1 MEWVKRLFRQEQEI
15 DDIEESSFEE
25 VKVTKQPPFRFPLIS
40 DDEKNYLLSKQ
51 PSAPV
56 EPSHRPV
63 YETSHQQRQS
73 YETNYTAP
81 KWSQETYKKP
91 KEDAKPKPMNRST
104 KRYVPSV
111 VPSPVFGLKKEQD
124 STESIARTM
133 RTSHY
138 DWSQHNQQEIEEEV
152 TLPINSVK
160 MDEPTYQQQAPM
172 TKVAIPQE
180 AEPVVPQITTPNKEP
195 EVELE
200 VEQPL
205 ESEVAATSSS
215 DIPETIVEV
224 TSEYH
229 SEQDETIQTSEIQNE
244 QPLEQKEKIKP
255 FNVLMLSTDK
265 KKLQQKQTQVVKENV
280 PTQEH
285 KPVEKT
291 VILDT
296 PVLKTAVVET
306 PAVIPAYAMPNA
318 NFLHTPVHTTDDTE
332 WMEQQAE
339 HLMEALAHF
348 QIQSDVISIVQGPA
362 VTQFELTVAQGTK
375 VSKIRNLTDDLK
387 LALAAKD
394 IRIQAPIPGRR
405 SIGIE
410 IPNRTSRAVQLA
422 EVIEAPAFK
431 QAESPLEVAMGLDLH
446 GQPVTM
452 DLRKMPHGL
461 IAGATGSGKSVFI
474 NSLLISLLY
483 KASPADLKLLLIDP
497 KMVELAPFNH
507 IPHLISPVITDV
519 KAAAA
524 ALKWAVEEM
533 ERRYQL
539 FAHAAV
545 RDIARFNHQAL
556 EAREFSKKLPYIV
569 IVIDELADMMMAAPQ
584 DVEDSICRIAQKARA
599 CGIHLVLATQRPS
612 VDVITG
618 LIKSNVPTRIAFAV
632 SSQIDSRTILDQQ
645 GAERLLGKGDML
657 YLGSGMASP
666 IRIQGTF
673 VSDEE
678 IDRIIAH
685 ARSQGEPDYLFK
697 QEDLIVRAVEIEE
710 QDEMFEEA
718 CRFIIENGA
727 ASTSL
732 LQRKFHLG
740 YNRAARLM
748 DAMEAAGIITGQ
760 NGSKPREVL
769 VSEEFLQEIL

>member
-1 MEWVKRLFRQEQEI
+1 MEWLKRIFRQE
-15 DDIEESSFEE
+15 EEPEGHVEE
-25 VKVTKQPPFRFPLIS
+25 YVELPQTAKKPPFRFPLIS
-40 DDEKNYLLSKQ
+40 DEEKAYLLQS
-51 PSAPV
+51 
-56 EPSHRPV
+56 
-63 YETSHQQRQS
+63 THQSVDQS
-73 YETNYTAP
+73 YIAPSKSTAAY
-81 KWSQETYKKP
+81 KEETYFKP
-91 KEDAKPKPMNRST
+91 PRVYSEPIRQEVKPVTKSIASPNSR

-111 VPSPVFGLKKEQD
+111 VPSPVYGLKPEAA
-124 STESIARTM
+124 TLTGPTRTM

-138 DWSQHNQQEIEEEV
+138 DWSEAQKQEVQEQVVEEQQVQPPAEEQLATPEPAIYKEAQLDDAWINPVVMDVTQTNLPEEPAIEKEDVVEKIEE
-152 TLPINSVK
+152 P
-160 MDEPTYQQQAPM
+160 
-172 TKVAIPQE
+172 
-180 AEPVVPQITTPNKEP
+180 
-195 EVELE
+195 
-200 VEQPL
+200 
-205 ESEVAATSSS
+205 
-215 DIPETIVEV
+215 IVEG
-224 TSEYH
+224 
-229 SEQDETIQTSEIQNE
+229 
-244 QPLEQKEKIKP
+244 PKLEEPKEKIKP
-255 FNVLMLSTDK
+255 FNVMMLSSDK
-265 KKLQQKQTQVVKENV
+265 KKWNEKQQQNSIVEEPPTEQLKSKEGSPRTEAV
-280 PTQEH
+280 TVA
-285 KPVEKT
+285 PVRS
-291 VILDT
+291 
-296 PVLKTAVVET
+296 
-306 PAVIPAYAMPNA
+306 YAMPNA
-318 NFLHTPVHTTDDTE
+318 NFLHTPDHQHDDYE
-332 WMEQQAE
+332 WMQQQAD
-339 HLMEALAHF
+339 HLVEALAHF
-348 QIQSDVISIVQGPA
+348 QIQAEIVDIVQGPA
-362 VTQFELTVAQGTK
+362 VTQFELTVGQGTK

-410 IPNRTSRAVQLA
+410 IPNRKSRAVQLA
-422 EVIEAPAFK
+422 EVVESAAFK

-483 KASPADLKLLLIDP
+483 KASPSDLKLLLIDP

-519 KAAAA
+519 KAASAS
-524 ALKWAVEEM
+524 LKWAVEEM

-539 FAHAAV
+539 FAHTGV
-545 RDIARFNHQAL
+545 RDINRFNQQAMQAG
-556 EAREFSKKLPYIV
+556 EYNKKLPFIV

-584 DVEDSICRIAQKARA
+584 DVEDAICRIAQKARA

-666 IRIQGTF
+666 VRIQGTY

-678 IDRIIAH
+678 IDRIIDH
-685 ARSQGEPDYLFK
+685 ARAQGEPDYIFK

-710 QDEMFEEA
+710 QDELFEEA
-718 CRFIIENGA
+718 CRFIIEHGA

-748 DAMEAAGIITGQ
+748 DAMEQAGIITSQ

-769 VSEEFLQEIL
+769 VTEDFLQEIL

>member
-1 MEWVKRLFRQEQEI
+1 MDWIKRFFRQEQEI
-15 DDIEESSFEE
+15 EDFEESSFEE
-25 VKVTKQPPFRFPLIS
+25 VVETKQPPFRFPLIS
-40 DDEKNYLLSKQ
+40 DEEKNLLLNKQ
-51 PSAPV
+51 TSPSYEDYSYE
-56 EPSHRPV
+56 EPSYIRQQPKRDTTKQKPSTQQTKAVPKKEESRPIV
-63 YETSHQQRQS
+63 
-73 YETNYTAP
+73 
-81 KWSQETYKKP
+81 
-91 KEDAKPKPMNRST
+91 RSS

-111 VPSPVFGLKKEQD
+111 VPSPVFGLKTEQE
-124 STESIARTM
+124 STGSISRTM

-138 DWSQHNQQEIEEEV
+138 DWSTAVVEENESIPETSEEVVTISQIEPTPSETKDKSLEEVKVLEEVSVIEEVHVASEV
-152 TLPINSVK
+152 AVTEELISKEEVSIPDEELEMDDRHPVEEKPINLA
-160 MDEPTYQQQAPM
+160 PTQPTEIFEAP
-172 TKVAIPQE
+172 VE
-180 AEPVVPQITTPNKEP
+180 
-195 EVELE
+195 EV
-200 VEQPL
+200 VEQPR
-205 ESEVAATSSS
+205 
-215 DIPETIVEV
+215 
-224 TSEYH
+224 
-229 SEQDETIQTSEIQNE
+229 
-244 QPLEQKEKIKP
+244 EKIKP
-255 FNVLMLSTDK
+255 FNVLMLSSDK
-265 KKLQQKQTQVVKENV
+265 RKLQKQEAPQQAKTEV
-280 PTQEH
+280 PKVEPPKAEPLATEQ
-285 KPVEKT
+285 PV
-291 VILDT
+291 
-296 PVLKTAVVET
+296 AH
-306 PAVIPAYAMPNA
+306 YAMPNA
-318 NFLHTPVHTTDDTE
+318 NFLHAPVHKMDDQE
-332 WMEQQAE
+332 WMDQQAE
-339 HLMEALAHF
+339 HLVEALAHF
-348 QIQSDVISIVQGPA
+348 QIQSEVLSIVQGPA
-362 VTQFELTVAQGTK
+362 VTQFELTVGQGTK

-410 IPNRTSRAVQLA
+410 IPNRTSRAVQLS

-483 KASPADLKLLLIDP
+483 KASPQDLKLLLIDP
-497 KMVELAPFNH
+497 KVVELAPFNH

-545 RDIARFNHQAL
+545 RDIGRFNQQAVQ
-556 EAREFSKKLPYIV
+556 AREFSKKLPYIV

-618 LIKSNVPTRIAFAV
+618 LIKSNVPTRIAFSV

-666 IRIQGTF
+666 VRIQGTF
-673 VSDEE
+673 VSDDE
-678 IDRIIAH
+678 IDRIIEH
-685 ARSQGEPDYLFK
+685 ARSQGEPDYFFK
-697 QEDLIVRAVEIEE
+697 QEDLIVRAVEVEE

-718 CRFIIENGA
+718 CRFVIEHGA

-748 DAMEAAGIITGQ
+748 DAMETAGIISGQ

>member
-1 MEWVKRLFRQEQEI
+1 MDWIKRFFRQEQEI
-15 DDIEESSFEE
+15 EDIDESSFEE
-25 VKVTKQPPFRFPLIS
+25 VVETKQPPFRFPLIS
-40 DDEKNYLLSKQ
+40 DEEKNLLLNKQ
-51 PSAPV
+51 
-56 EPSHRPV
+56 
-63 YETSHQQRQS
+63 TSPS
-73 YETNYTAP
+73 YEDYSYEKPSYIRQQPRRESTKQKHATQPTKTVP
-81 KWSQETYKKP
+81 K
-91 KEDAKPKPMNRST
+91 KEESRPIVRSS

-111 VPSPVFGLKKEQD
+111 VPSPVFGLKTEQE
-124 STESIARTM
+124 STGSISRTM

-138 DWSQHNQQEIEEEV
+138 DWSTAVVEENESISETPEEVKVLEEVSVVEEVHVASEVAVTEELNVTEEVLIPDEKFEEVIEHPAEEE
-152 TLPINSVK
+152 TSDLTPSQSIIDCES
-160 MDEPTYQQQAPM
+160 
-172 TKVAIPQE
+172 
-180 AEPVVPQITTPNKEP
+180 PVE
-195 EVELE
+195 EV
-200 VEQPL
+200 VEQP
-205 ESEVAATSSS
+205 
-215 DIPETIVEV
+215 
-224 TSEYH
+224 
-229 SEQDETIQTSEIQNE
+229 
-244 QPLEQKEKIKP
+244 KEKIKP
-255 FNVLMLSTDK
+255 FNVLMLTSDK
-265 KKLQQKQTQVVKENV
+265 RKLQQKEAPQQMKTEVTK
-280 PTQEH
+280 
-285 KPVEKT
+285 VEPPK
-291 VILDT
+291 VE
-296 PVLKTAVVET
+296 PLKTEQPVAH
-306 PAVIPAYAMPNA
+306 YAMPNA
-318 NFLHTPVHTTDDTE
+318 NFLHAPVHKSDDQE
-332 WMEQQAE
+332 WMDQQAE
-339 HLMEALAHF
+339 HLVEALAHF
-348 QIQSDVISIVQGPA
+348 QIQSEVLSIVQGPA
-362 VTQFELTVAQGTK
+362 VTQFELTVGQGTK

-410 IPNRTSRAVQLA
+410 IPNRTSRAVQLS

-483 KASPADLKLLLIDP
+483 KASPQDVKLLLIDP
-497 KMVELAPFNH
+497 KVVELAPFNH

-545 RDIARFNHQAL
+545 RDIGRFNQQAVQ
-556 EAREFSKKLPYIV
+556 AREFSKKLPYIV

-618 LIKSNVPTRIAFAV
+618 LIKSNVPTRIAFSV

-666 IRIQGTF
+666 VRIQGTF
-673 VSDEE
+673 VSDDE
-678 IDRIIAH
+678 IDRIIEH
-685 ARSQGEPDYLFK
+685 ARSQGEPDYIFK
-697 QEDLIVRAVEIEE
+697 QEDLIVRAVEVEE

-718 CRFIIENGA
+718 CRFVIEHGA

-748 DAMEAAGIITGQ
+748 DSMETAGIISGQ

>member
-1 MEWVKRLFRQEQEI
+1 MEWLKRLFRQEEEM
-15 DDIEESSFEE
+15 DITTEPTYEE
-25 VKVTKQPPFRFPLIS
+25 VNTSTKPPFRFPLIS
-40 DDEKNYLLSKQ
+40 DEEKAYVLKKSTYSKVDEYVRPKQTESHHSKTTTISQ
-51 PSAPV
+51 SPIKKSNPV
-56 EPSHRPV
+56 VQQVPERRP
-63 YETSHQQRQS
+63 
-73 YETNYTAP
+73 AP
-81 KWSQETYKKP
+81 K
-91 KEDAKPKPMNRST
+91 

-111 VPSPVFGLKKEQD
+111 VPSPVFGLKKEQETK
-124 STESIARTM
+124 SGIARTM
-133 RTSHY
+133 KTSH
-138 DWSQHNQQEIEEEV
+138 QELPGTQEKVERNSVPSPTIEPSAINDLLEVKPIAMETAPEVLEVTTSDMSEEIIEVAETEEMIIEEPVMEKEV
-152 TLPINSVK
+152 I
-160 MDEPTYQQQAPM
+160 
-172 TKVAIPQE
+172 
-180 AEPVVPQITTPNKEP
+180 
-195 EVELE
+195 
-200 VEQPL
+200 L
-205 ESEVAATSSS
+205 ESSVLE
-215 DIPETIVEV
+215 D
-224 TSEYH
+224 SEMNRTE
-229 SEQDETIQTSEIQNE
+229 SVI
-244 QPLEQKEKIKP
+244 KEKIKP
-255 FNVLMLSTDK
+255 FNVLMLTSDK
-265 KKLQQKQTQVVKENV
+265 RKMEAKKEEVQPI
-280 PTQEH
+280 PT
-285 KPVEKT
+285 T
-291 VILDT
+291 
-296 PVLKTAVVET
+296 VLKTVQESTPEVPVVSET
-306 PAVIPAYAMPNA
+306 SNPIRHYTMPNS
-318 NFLHTPVHTTDDTE
+318 NFLHTPLHQHDDRE

-339 HLMEALAHF
+339 RLVEALAHF
-348 QIQSDVISIVQGPA
+348 QIHSEIISIVQGPA
-362 VTQFELTVAQGTK
+362 VTQFELTVGQGTK

-410 IPNRTSRAVQLA
+410 IPNRKSRAVQLA
-422 EVIEAPAFK
+422 EVIESPAFK
-431 QAESPLEVAMGLDLH
+431 LAESPLEVAMGLDLS

-483 KASPADLKLLLIDP
+483 KASPSDLKLLLIDP

-519 KAAAA
+519 KAASA

-545 RDIARFNHQAL
+545 RDISRFNQQAIKAG
-556 EAREFSKKLPYIV
+556 EYNKKLPFIV

-584 DVEDSICRIAQKARA
+584 DVEDAICRIAQKARA

-666 IRIQGTF
+666 IRIQGTY

-678 IDRIIAH
+678 IDRIIEH
-685 ARSQGEPDYLFK
+685 ARSQGEPDYFFK
-697 QEDLIVRAVEIEE
+697 QEDLLVRAVEVDE
-710 QDEMFEEA
+710 QDEIFEEA
-718 CRFIIENGA
+718 CRFVIEHGT

-748 DAMEAAGIITGQ
+748 DAMEHAGIITSQ
-760 NGSKPREVL
+760 NGSKPREIL

>member
-1 MEWVKRLFRQEQEI
+1 MEWFKRIFRQEQDQQQEN
-15 DDIEESSFEE
+15 DEEEYVE
-25 VKVTKQPPFRFPLIS
+25 VSQTTKKPPFRFPLIS
-40 DDEKNYLLSKQ
+40 DEEKAQMLQSTYDSVDQ
-51 PSAPV
+51 PYIPKAKS
-56 EPSHRPV
+56 
-63 YETSHQQRQS
+63 
-73 YETNYTAP
+73 TATYQ
-81 KWSQETYKKP
+81 QETYTKPARKYVEPVTHEVKKGT
-91 KEDAKPKPMNRST
+91 KPATTPASR

-111 VPSPVFGLKKEQD
+111 VPSPVYGLKGESA
-124 STESIARTM
+124 STTGPTRTM

-138 DWSQHNQQEIEEEV
+138 DWAEAAKQ
-152 TLPINSVK
+152 P
-160 MDEPTYQQQAPM
+160 
-172 TKVAIPQE
+172 E
-180 AEPVVPQITTPNKEP
+180 AEESVMHVASEDRIETITHQEP
-195 EVELE
+195 EVIEELMVPQRTNEPKFENSIEINQPVSLEMQTEETPNAEAEEPQQTMELPIKTSQSEPVEE
-200 VEQPL
+200 VQQP
-205 ESEVAATSSS
+205 E
-215 DIPETIVEV
+215 P
-224 TSEYH
+224 
-229 SEQDETIQTSEIQNE
+229 
-244 QPLEQKEKIKP
+244 PKEKIKP
-255 FNVLMLSTDK
+255 FNVMMLSSDK
-265 KKLQQKQTQVVKENV
+265 KKWNEKQQQKMITQQPPKEEVPVKEAA
-280 PTQEH
+280 PQ
-285 KPVEKT
+285 P
-291 VILDT
+291 
-296 PVLKTAVVET
+296 AVVT
-306 PAVIPAYAMPNA
+306 AAPVSSYAMPNE
-318 NFLHTPVHTTDDTE
+318 NFLHTPAHQHDDQE
-332 WMEQQAE
+332 WMQQQAE
-339 HLMEALAHF
+339 HLVEALAHF
-348 QIQSDVISIVQGPA
+348 QIQAEVLDIVQGPA
-362 VTQFELTVAQGTK
+362 VTQFELTVGQGTK

-410 IPNRTSRAVQLA
+410 IPNRKSRPVQLA
-422 EVIEAPAFK
+422 EVVESAAFK

-483 KASPADLKLLLIDP
+483 KASPSDLKLLLIDP

-519 KAAAA
+519 KAASA

-539 FAHAAV
+539 FAHTGV
-545 RDIARFNHQAL
+545 RDINRFNQQAMQAG
-556 EAREFSKKLPYIV
+556 EYNKKLPFIV

-584 DVEDSICRIAQKARA
+584 DVEDAICRIAQKARA

-666 IRIQGTF
+666 IRIQGTY

-678 IDRIIAH
+678 IDRIIDH
-685 ARSQGEPDYLFK
+685 ARAQGEPDYIFK
-697 QEDLIVRAVEIEE
+697 QEDLMVRAVEIEE
-710 QDEMFEEA
+710 QDELFEEA
-718 CRFIIENGA
+718 CRFIIEHGA

-748 DAMEAAGIITGQ
+748 DAMEQAGIITSQ

-769 VSEEFLQEIL
+769 VTEDFLQEIL

>member
-1 MEWVKRLFRQEQEI
+1 MDWIKRFFRQEQEI
-15 DDIEESSFEE
+15 EDIEESSFEE
-25 VKVTKQPPFRFPLIS
+25 VKETKQPPFRFPLIS
-40 DDEKNYLLSKQ
+40 DEEKNLLLNKQ
-51 PSAPV
+51 SSPSYEDYSYE
-56 EPSHRPV
+56 EPSYIRQQTNRESTKQKSTTQQTKAVPKKEESRPIV
-63 YETSHQQRQS
+63 
-73 YETNYTAP
+73 
-81 KWSQETYKKP
+81 
-91 KEDAKPKPMNRST
+91 RSS

-111 VPSPVFGLKKEQD
+111 VPSPVFGLKTEQE
-124 STESIARTM
+124 STGSISRTM

-138 DWSQHNQQEIEEEV
+138 DWSTTAVEE
-152 TLPINSVK
+152 
-160 MDEPTYQQQAPM
+160 
-172 TKVAIPQE
+172 
-180 AEPVVPQITTPNKEP
+180 EPVVEQLPNEEVKLVEEVQVASEVAVTEEVVVAEEDTICDELHEMHMQPVEEEPINLAPPQETESKDTP
-195 EVELE
+195 VEEL
-200 VEQPL
+200 VEQPR
-205 ESEVAATSSS
+205 
-215 DIPETIVEV
+215 
-224 TSEYH
+224 
-229 SEQDETIQTSEIQNE
+229 
-244 QPLEQKEKIKP
+244 EKIKP
-255 FNVLMLSTDK
+255 FNVLMLTSDK
-265 KKLQQKQTQVVKENV
+265 RKLQQKAAPQLVNR
-280 PTQEH
+280 
-285 KPVEKT
+285 EKT
-291 VILDT
+291 KVE
-296 PVLKTAVVET
+296 PPKVEPLKTEQPVAH
-306 PAVIPAYAMPNA
+306 YAMPNA
-318 NFLHTPVHTTDDTE
+318 NFLHAPVHKSDDQE
-332 WMEQQAE
+332 WMDQQAE
-339 HLMEALAHF
+339 HLVEALAHF
-348 QIQSDVISIVQGPA
+348 QIQSEVLSIVQGPA
-362 VTQFELTVAQGTK
+362 VTQFELTVGQGTK

-410 IPNRTSRAVQLA
+410 IPNRTSRAVQLS
-422 EVIEAPAFK
+422 EVIEAPVFK

-483 KASPADLKLLLIDP
+483 KASPQDVKLLLIDP
-497 KMVELAPFNH
+497 KVVELAPFNH

-545 RDIARFNHQAL
+545 RDIGRFNQQAVQ
-556 EAREFSKKLPYIV
+556 AREFSKKLPYIV

-618 LIKSNVPTRIAFAV
+618 LIKSNVPTRIAFSV

-666 IRIQGTF
+666 VRIQGTF
-673 VSDEE
+673 VSDDE
-678 IDRIIAH
+678 IDRIIEH
-685 ARSQGEPDYLFK
+685 ARSQGEPDYFFK
-697 QEDLIVRAVEIEE
+697 QEDLIVRAVEVEE

-718 CRFIIENGA
+718 CRFVIEHGA

-748 DAMEAAGIITGQ
+748 DAMETAGIISGQ

>member
-1 MEWVKRLFRQEQEI
+1 MDWIKRFFRQEQEI
-15 DDIEESSFEE
+15 EDIDESSFEE
-25 VKVTKQPPFRFPLIS
+25 VVETKQPPFRFPLIS
-40 DDEKNYLLSKQ
+40 DEEKNLLLNKQ
-51 PSAPV
+51 TSPSYEDYSYE
-56 EPSHRPV
+56 EPSYIRQQPRRESTKQKHATQPTKTVPKKEESRPIV
-63 YETSHQQRQS
+63 
-73 YETNYTAP
+73 
-81 KWSQETYKKP
+81 
-91 KEDAKPKPMNRST
+91 RSS

-111 VPSPVFGLKKEQD
+111 VPSPVFGLKTEQE
-124 STESIARTM
+124 STGSISRTM

-138 DWSQHNQQEIEEEV
+138 DWSTAVVEENESISETPEEV
-152 TLPINSVK
+152 QVLEEVSVV
-160 MDEPTYQQQAPM
+160 EEVH
-172 TKVAIPQE
+172 VA
-180 AEPVVPQITTPNKEP
+180 
-195 EVELE
+195 
-200 VEQPL
+200 
-205 ESEVAATSSS
+205 SEVAVTEELNVTEEVL
-215 DIPETIVEV
+215 IPDEKFEEVIEHPAEEETCDLTPSQSIIDCESPVEEV
-224 TSEYH
+224 VA
-229 SEQDETIQTSEIQNE
+229 
-244 QPLEQKEKIKP
+244 QPKEKIKP
-255 FNVLMLSTDK
+255 FNVLMLTSDK
-265 KKLQQKQTQVVKENV
+265 RKLQQKEAPQQMKTEVTK
-280 PTQEH
+280 
-285 KPVEKT
+285 VEPPK
-291 VILDT
+291 VE
-296 PVLKTAVVET
+296 PLKTEQPVAH
-306 PAVIPAYAMPNA
+306 YAMPNA
-318 NFLHTPVHTTDDTE
+318 NFLHAPVHKSDDQE
-332 WMEQQAE
+332 WMDQQAE
-339 HLMEALAHF
+339 HLVEALAHF
-348 QIQSDVISIVQGPA
+348 QIQSEVLSIVQGPA
-362 VTQFELTVAQGTK
+362 VTQFELTVGQGTK

-410 IPNRTSRAVQLA
+410 IPNRTSRAVQLS

-483 KASPADLKLLLIDP
+483 KASPQDVKLLLIDP
-497 KMVELAPFNH
+497 KVVELAPFNH

-545 RDIARFNHQAL
+545 RDIGRFNQQAVQ
-556 EAREFSKKLPYIV
+556 AREFSKKLPYIV

-618 LIKSNVPTRIAFAV
+618 LIKSNVPTRIAFSV

-666 IRIQGTF
+666 VRIQGTF
-673 VSDEE
+673 VSDDE
-678 IDRIIAH
+678 IDRIIEH
-685 ARSQGEPDYLFK
+685 ARSQGEPDYIFK
-697 QEDLIVRAVEIEE
+697 QEDLIVRAVEVEE

-718 CRFIIENGA
+718 CRFVIEHGA

-748 DAMEAAGIITGQ
+748 DSMETAGIISGQ

>member
-1 MEWVKRLFRQEQEI
+1 MDWIKRFFRQEQEI
-15 DDIEESSFEE
+15 EDIEESSFEE
-25 VKVTKQPPFRFPLIS
+25 VKETKQPPFRFPLIS
-40 DDEKNYLLSKQ
+40 DEEKNLLLNKQ
-51 PSAPV
+51 PSP
-56 EPSHRPV
+56 
-63 YETSHQQRQS
+63 S
-73 YETNYTAP
+73 YEDYSYEEPAYIRHQP
-81 KWSQETYKKP
+81 KRETTKSTQQTKMVPKKEESRP
-91 KEDAKPKPMNRST
+91 IVRSS

-111 VPSPVFGLKKEQD
+111 VPSPVFGLKTEQE
-124 STESIARTM
+124 STGSISRTM

-138 DWSQHNQQEIEEEV
+138 DWSTTAVEEEPVVQPTEEAETGTQLEPKMLVVDELPYEEVKLVEEVQVASEVAVTEEVVVAEEV
-152 TLPINSVK
+152 TIGDELHETHMQPAEEEPINLAPPQKTESKDTSV
-160 MDEPTYQQQAPM
+160 E
-172 TKVAIPQE
+172 
-180 AEPVVPQITTPNKEP
+180 
-195 EVELE
+195 EL
-200 VEQPL
+200 VEQP
-205 ESEVAATSSS
+205 
-215 DIPETIVEV
+215 
-224 TSEYH
+224 
-229 SEQDETIQTSEIQNE
+229 
-244 QPLEQKEKIKP
+244 KEKIKP
-255 FNVLMLSTDK
+255 FNVLMLTSDK
-265 KKLQQKQTQVVKENV
+265 RKLQQKAAPQLVNREETK
-280 PTQEH
+280 
-285 KPVEKT
+285 VESPK
-291 VILDT
+291 
-296 PVLKTAVVET
+296 VE
-306 PAVIPAYAMPNA
+306 PEKIEQPIAKYAMPNA
-318 NFLHTPVHTTDDTE
+318 NFLHAPVHKSDDQE
-332 WMEQQAE
+332 WMDQQAE
-339 HLMEALAHF
+339 HLVEALAHF
-348 QIQSDVISIVQGPA
+348 QIQSEILSIVQGPA
-362 VTQFELTVAQGTK
+362 VTQFELTVGQGTK

-410 IPNRTSRAVQLA
+410 IPNRTSRAVQLS

-483 KASPADLKLLLIDP
+483 KASPQDVKLLLIDP
-497 KMVELAPFNH
+497 KVVELAPFNH

-545 RDIARFNHQAL
+545 RDIGRFNQQAVL
-556 EAREFSKKLPYIV
+556 AREFSKKLPYIV

-618 LIKSNVPTRIAFAV
+618 LIKSNVPTRIAFSV

-666 IRIQGTF
+666 VRIQGTF

-678 IDRIIAH
+678 IDRIIEH
-685 ARSQGEPDYLFK
+685 ARSQGEPDYFFK
-697 QEDLIVRAVEIEE
+697 QEDLIVRAVEVEE
-710 QDEMFEEA
+710 QDDMFEEA
-718 CRFIIENGA
+718 CRFVIEHGA

-748 DAMEAAGIITGQ
+748 DAMETAGIISGQ

>member
-1 MEWVKRLFRQEQEI
+1 MEWLKRIFRQEEEQENQV
-15 DDIEESSFEE
+15 EEYVELPQT
-25 VKVTKQPPFRFPLIS
+25 TKKPPFRFPLIS
-40 DDEKNYLLSKQ
+40 DEEKAYLLQSETEPVDQPYIAPIKQ
-51 PSAPV
+51 S
-56 EPSHRPV
+56 SI
-63 YETSHQQRQS
+63 
-73 YETNYTAP
+73 
-81 KWSQETYKKP
+81 QEHVTYKESSRSYTEPVRQEVKP
-91 KEDAKPKPMNRST
+91 KARPST
-104 KRYVPSV
+104 TSTSRKRYVPSV
-111 VPSPVFGLKKEQD
+111 VPSPVYGLKPEAAT
-124 STESIARTM
+124 STGPVRTM

-138 DWSQHNQQEIEEEV
+138 DWTEAQKVEEPEQVVVEKIDEPIVEAQKFEVPAQVEIEKVVEPVVQEQQATKQPVPLQELYKEEAAIEPEEVKDTLSSQEEV
-152 TLPINSVK
+152 T
-160 MDEPTYQQQAPM
+160 T
-172 TKVAIPQE
+172 
-180 AEPVVPQITTPNKEP
+180 P
-195 EVELE
+195 EVKEE
-200 VEQPL
+200 
-205 ESEVAATSSS
+205 T
-215 DIPETIVEV
+215 TIVEP
-224 TSEYH
+224 S
-229 SEQDETIQTSEIQNE
+229 TIEA
-244 QPLEQKEKIKP
+244 PKEKIKP
-255 FNVLMLSTDK
+255 FNVMMLSSDK
-265 KKLQQKQTQVVKENV
+265 KKWNEKQQQKPVV
-280 PTQEH
+280 Q
-285 KPVEKT
+285 
-291 VILDT
+291 
-296 PVLKTAVVET
+296 ET
-306 PAVIPAYAMPNA
+306 PSEPKETIEVTPNTEVVTVAPVANYAMPNA
-318 NFLHTPVHTTDDTE
+318 NFLHTPVHQHDDQE

-339 HLMEALAHF
+339 HLIEALAHF
-348 QIQSDVISIVQGPA
+348 QIQADIVDIVQGPA
-362 VTQFELTVAQGTK
+362 VTQFELTVGQGTK

-410 IPNRTSRAVQLA
+410 IPNRKSRAVQLA
-422 EVIEAPAFK
+422 EVVESAAFK
-431 QAESPLEVAMGLDLH
+431 QAESPLEVAMGLDLN

-483 KASPADLKLLLIDP
+483 KASPSDLKLLLIDP

-519 KAAAA
+519 KAAAS

-539 FAHAAV
+539 FAHTGV
-545 RDIARFNHQAL
+545 RDINRFNHQAVQAG
-556 EAREFSKKLPYIV
+556 EYNKKLPFIV

-584 DVEDSICRIAQKARA
+584 DVEDAICRIAQKARA

-666 IRIQGTF
+666 VRIQGTY

-678 IDRIIAH
+678 IDRIIEH
-685 ARSQGEPDYLFK
+685 ARSQGEPDYIFK

-710 QDEMFEEA
+710 QDELFEEA
-718 CRFIIENGA
+718 CRFIIEHGA

-748 DAMEAAGIITGQ
+748 DAMEHAGIITSQ

-769 VSEEFLQEIL
+769 VTEDFLQEIL

>member
-1 MEWVKRLFRQEQEI
+1 MEWVKRLFRQHQQEEIPEQ
-15 DDIEESSFEE
+15 SSFEE
-25 VKVTKQPPFRFPLIS
+25 VPVKKQPPFRFPLIS
-40 DDEKNYLLSKQ
+40 DDEKNYLVNKPTAAPFEPT
-51 PSAPV
+51 PS
-56 EPSHRPV
+56 S
-63 YETSHQQRQS
+63 YS
-73 YETNYTAP
+73 YENHYTPSEPQAP
-81 KWSQETYKKP
+81 KKP
-91 KEDAKPKPMNRST
+91 YAPSEPRTPKRKQDPVSNKPVQKEIVRSK

-111 VPSPVFGLKKEQD
+111 VPSPVFGLKTEQ
-124 STESIARTM
+124 ESAASITRTM

-138 DWSQHNQQEIEEEV
+138 DWTAEQQEE
-152 TLPINSVK
+152 LPV
-160 MDEPTYQQQAPM
+160 QAVELDIP
-172 TKVAIPQE
+172 TKVE
-180 AEPVVPQITTPNKEP
+180 ALRTEPVVVDKMKDEIPAPQEQVVEQSVNLNNEEATATIEQVALEQAENVVEETVPEP
-195 EVELE
+195 ER
-200 VEQPL
+200 P
-205 ESEVAATSSS
+205 
-215 DIPETIVEV
+215 
-224 TSEYH
+224 
-229 SEQDETIQTSEIQNE
+229 
-244 QPLEQKEKIKP
+244 KEKIKP
-255 FNVLMLSTDK
+255 FNVLMLSSDK
-265 KKLQQKQTQVVKENV
+265 RKLEQKVSV
-280 PTQEH
+280 PTQ
-285 KPVEKT
+285 
-291 VILDT
+291 
-296 PVLKTAVVET
+296 LKQEPIQVPAQ
-306 PAVIPAYAMPNA
+306 PAVPLDETRDMKSEVKEEPIVPNYAMPA
-318 NFLHTPVHTTDDTE
+318 SNFLHAPVHKSDDNE
-332 WMEQQAE
+332 WMDQQAE
-339 HLMEALAHF
+339 HLVEALAHF
-348 QIQSDVISIVQGPA
+348 QIQSEVISIVQGPA
-362 VTQFELTVAQGTK
+362 VTQFELTVGQGTK

-410 IPNRTSRAVQLA
+410 IPNRVSRAVQIS

-431 QAESPLEVAMGLDLH
+431 NADSPLEVAMGLDLH

-483 KASPADLKLLLIDP
+483 KASPSDVKLLLIDP
-497 KMVELAPFNH
+497 KVVELAPFNH

-545 RDIARFNHQAL
+545 RDISRFNQNAI

-618 LIKSNVPTRIAFAV
+618 LIKSNVPTRIAFSV

-666 IRIQGTF
+666 IRIQGTY
-673 VSDEE
+673 VSDDE

-685 ARSQGEPDYLFK
+685 ARSQGEPDYIFK
-697 QEDLIVRAVEIEE
+697 QEDLIVRAVEVEE
-710 QDEMFEEA
+710 QDELFEEA
-718 CRFIIENGA
+718 CRFIIEHGA

-748 DAMEAAGIITGQ
+748 DAMETAGIITGQ

>member
-1 MEWVKRLFRQEQEI
+1 MDWLKRLFRQEEEMEI
-15 DDIEESSFEE
+15 SEETHVEE
-25 VKVTKQPPFRFPLIS
+25 VYPSKKPPFRFPLIS
-40 DDEKNYLLSKQ
+40 DEEKAYLLHQSPEAVKQ
-51 PSAPV
+51 TYIEPKPKKTTEFKAEKIHNSGYAARTPIQSFETTRSEPV
-56 EPSHRPV
+56 QPD
-63 YETSHQQRQS
+63 
-73 YETNYTAP
+73 AP
-81 KWSQETYKKP
+81 K
-91 KEDAKPKPMNRST
+91 
-104 KRYVPSV
+104 KRYVPTV
-111 VPSPVFGLKKEQD
+111 VPSPVFGLKNEAETT
-124 STESIARTM
+124 SGITRTM

-138 DWSQHNQQEIEEEV
+138 DWTTQEEVEYEDEVAMTTATELEKQDVVEETVEIEPVQIQE
-152 TLPINSVK
+152 NH
-160 MDEPTYQQQAPM
+160 PM
-172 TKVAIPQE
+172 F
-180 AEPVVPQITTPNKEP
+180 AEPEAP
-195 EVELE
+195 
-200 VEQPL
+200 
-205 ESEVAATSSS
+205 
-215 DIPETIVEV
+215 
-224 TSEYH
+224 
-229 SEQDETIQTSEIQNE
+229 
-244 QPLEQKEKIKP
+244 KEKIKP

-265 KKLQQKQTQVVKENV
+265 KKLEQNKDPVISQVREVQIVQQVQTVAESIE
-280 PTQEH
+280 TE
-285 KPVEKT
+285 T
-291 VILDT
+291 VSELQT
-296 PVLKTAVVET
+296 P
-306 PAVIPAYAMPNA
+306 IPSYAMPNSS
-318 NFLHTPVHTTDDTE
+318 FLQTPAHQQDDQE
-332 WMEQQAE
+332 WMDQQAE
-339 HLMEALAHF
+339 HLVETLAHF
-348 QIQSDVISIVQGPA
+348 QIQADVISIVQGPA
-362 VTQFELTVAQGTK
+362 VTQFELTVGQGTK

-410 IPNRTSRAVQLA
+410 IPNRSSRAVQLA
-422 EVIEAPAFK
+422 EVIESAAFK

-483 KASPADLKLLLIDP
+483 KASPSDVKLLLIDP

-519 KAAAA
+519 KAASA

-539 FAHAAV
+539 FAHTGV
-545 RDIARFNHQAL
+545 RDITRYNHMALQAGEFN
-556 EAREFSKKLPYIV
+556 KKLPFIV

-584 DVEDSICRIAQKARA
+584 DVEDAICRIAQKARA

-666 IRIQGTF
+666 IRIQGTY

-678 IDRIIAH
+678 IDRIIDH
-685 ARSQGEPDYLFK
+685 ARAQGEPDYFFK
-697 QEDLIVRAVEIEE
+697 QEDLIVRAIEVEE
-710 QDEMFEEA
+710 QDELFEEA
-718 CRFIIENGA
+718 CRFVIEHGA

-748 DAMEAAGIITGQ
+748 DSMEQAGIITSQ
-760 NGSKPREVL
+760 NGSKPRDIL
-769 VSEEFLQEIL
+769 VTEEFLQEIL